1 MCKGGIIQLLLEI
14 LNGLTHA
21 DPFEA
26 SAWRW
31 TTDTSIQALCD
42 PWRVQIKIVQMLKI
56 VQVFYLF
63 WPASK
68 YKNETIDG
76 RFWKTTIVVLAF
88 ASSCWNQRFVLTLVP
103 AILVQLHFK
112 NCWSFPKVL
121 KNTYDGVGVEQ
132 LVPKYSFRAQWHT
145 YRQESVM
152 WEWNDE
158 WWVIRSY
165 CWCSE
170 ILNNHLEC
178 IKTDVVNNGIHYQPQ
193 PVRDFWTMFLSNKY
207 LPPKNWY

>member
-112 NCWSFPKVL
+112 KLLVISQGLEEYLWWCWRWAAGS
-121 KNTYDGVGVEQ
+121 Q
-132 LVPKYSFRAQWHT
+132 ILVQSSMAYLSTGECYVR
-145 YRQESVM
+145 M
-152 WEWNDE
+152 E
-158 WWVIRSY
+158 WWMMGHTVI
-165 CWCSE
+165 
-170 ILNNHLEC
+170 LL
-178 IKTDVVNNGIHYQPQ
+178 
-193 PVRDFWTMFLSNKY
+193 MFRN
-207 LPPKNWY
+207 PKQSPGMYKNRRCK